1 MPQTDCVT
9 VALLVGTPVDVVGH
23 VFANG
28 AGRIVEVRVDRVSYG
43 QPSLLGNAPPVPR
56 PTASKRAT
64 AGVPACLAICVQC
77 HCVQCVRPGFALQ
90 HSHRYS
96 VEVNT
101 LAGPVMTVSIAEKN
115 LLPRR
120 APQDIAPPVQSAAS
134 TAGPLRTAG
143 DSSAQPPPPSS
154 GTAEQLLQPTSEQS
168 SSASSASTSVRQS
181 CAFCQHCLPCL
192 ALPCPALPCPRAAR
206 PAAEAACLRPGLPAP
221 PSGK

>member
-1 MPQTDCVT
+1 MSIASRTANPHCWEMR
-9 VALLVGTPVDVVGH
+9 LLCHGLPLV
-23 VFANG
+23 
-28 AGRIVEVRVDRVSYG
+28 
-43 QPSLLGNAPPVPR
+43 NAPR
-56 PTASKRAT
+56 PAYL
-64 AGVPACLAICVQC
+64 PAWLFVCCVM
-77 HCVQCVRPGFALQ
+77 CVQCVRPGFALE

-115 LLPRR
+115 LLPRL
-120 APQDIAPPVQSAAS
+120 APSGIAPLVQSAAS
-134 TAGPLRTAG
+134 TAGPLRMAG

-168 SSASSASTSVRQS
+168 SSASSASTSVRQR
-181 CAFCQHCLPCL
+181 CAFCQHCL
-192 ALPCPALPCPRAAR
+192 AVPCPALPCPRAAL

>member
-1 MPQTDCVT
+1 MR
-9 VALLVGTPVDVVGH
+9 LLCHGLPLV
-23 VFANG
+23 
-28 AGRIVEVRVDRVSYG
+28 
-43 QPSLLGNAPPVPR
+43 NAPR
-56 PTASKRAT
+56 PAYL
-64 AGVPACLAICVQC
+64 PAWLFVCCVM
-77 HCVQCVRPGFALQ
+77 CVQCVRPGFALE

-168 SSASSASTSVRQS
+168 SSASSASTSVRQR

-192 ALPCPALPCPRAAR
+192 ALPCPALGQPCLQPRLLACV
-206 PAAEAACLRPGLPAP
+206 PACPPRRRGSDGLAFDCAGPA
-221 PSGK
+221 GRHR